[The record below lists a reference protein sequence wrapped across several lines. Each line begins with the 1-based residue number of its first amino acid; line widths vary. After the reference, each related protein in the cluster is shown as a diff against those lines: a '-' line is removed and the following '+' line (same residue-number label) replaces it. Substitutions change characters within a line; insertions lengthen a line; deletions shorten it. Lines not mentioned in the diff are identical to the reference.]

1 MKDRI
6 HNTILSI
13 YDTVADADLWP
24 DVLQNFAEQI
34 DAVGCIVFEWD
45 NTPNQRVLKASIT
58 SSYYD
63 PVAVETYISKC
74 FDDEARNQDVFE
86 AHSLAQDR
94 IDLIED
100 DVLAPTVSDLKKLPN
115 VQVLQKLGILH
126 RAAGLLNK
134 DNTTV
139 SRFSVQLADTR
150 GRLST
155 SERVHMAA
163 ILPHIAKALDLGRPA
178 QQLAA
183 EHRSMLAAMDRLT
196 IGVCILDT
204 KGRVVQTN
212 EEFKRQQET
221 YPVFHTTHAGSLG
234 LKKSEDQR
242 SFETLKDHVFNHGRF
257 GARPR
262 KEAIATDDLN
272 FLCIE
277 LAPLDKSQE
286 IGAKR
291 FGGFI
296 LYSTDTSLPVH
307 CNTLPLQRAYNLTEA
322 ELALVDMVAEGLTN
336 AQIAERRN
344 RSVATINA
352 QVKSIL
358 SKTQCSTRTQ
368 FVRLMMTFGT
378 NFVANTNKTFQH
390 SPFGR

>member
-6 HNTILSI
+6 HDTILGI

-34 DAVGCIVFEWD
+34 NAVGCIVFEWD
-45 NTPNQRVLKASIT
+45 NTPSQRKLRASII
-58 SSYYD
+58 SSDYD
-63 PVAVETYISKC
+63 PAVVETYISKC

-100 DVLAPTVSDLKKLPN
+100 DVLAPTVTDLKNLPN
-115 VQVLQKLGILH
+115 VRVLQKLGILH

-150 GRLST
+150 GRLT
-155 SERVHMAA
+155 TNERVHMAA

-178 QQLAA
+178 QQLAF
-183 EHRSMLAAMDRLT
+183 EHQSMLAAMDRLT
-196 IGVCILDT
+196 IGVCILDA

-212 EEFKRQQET
+212 EEFKRQQEA
-221 YPVFHTTHAGSLG
+221 YPVFHTAHDDSLR
-234 LKKSEDQR
+234 LQKSQDQK
-242 SFETLKDHVFNHGRF
+242 SFETLKEHVSNHGRF

-262 KEAIATDDLN
+262 KEAITTDGQN

-277 LAPLDKSQE
+277 VAPLDKSQE
-286 IGAKR
+286 IGSKR

-307 CNTLPLQRAYNLTEA
+307 CNTLPLQRAYNLTDA

-344 RSVATINA
+344 RSIATINT

-358 SKTQCSTRTQ
+358 SKTQCLTRTQ
-368 FVRLMMTFGT
+368 FVRLMMSFSTD
-378 NFVANTNKTFQH
+378 FVANTNKNLTT
-390 SPFGR
+390 

>member
-1 MKDRI
+1 M
-6 HNTILSI
+6 
-13 YDTVADADLWP
+13 
-24 DVLQNFAEQI
+24 
-34 DAVGCIVFEWD
+34 
-45 NTPNQRVLKASIT
+45 
-58 SSYYD
+58 
-63 PVAVETYISKC
+63 
-74 FDDEARNQDVFE
+74 
-86 AHSLAQDR
+86 
-94 IDLIED
+94 
-100 DVLAPTVSDLKKLPN
+100 LAPTVSDLKKLPN